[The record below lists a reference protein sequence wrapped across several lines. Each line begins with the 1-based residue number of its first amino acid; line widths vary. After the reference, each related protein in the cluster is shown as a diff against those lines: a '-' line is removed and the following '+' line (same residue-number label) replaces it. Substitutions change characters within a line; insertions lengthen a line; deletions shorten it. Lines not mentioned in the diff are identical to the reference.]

1 METTDWKDEHS
12 QLAPLLNS
20 DEQVQVRRPPLRR
33 RRSFLGHL
41 LPFSQP
47 RRVITAAAFLVLL
60 GLLLLAYHSYPQN
73 YIKEF
78 VTKPALDLE
87 AEFRKTSMIHPTPLS
102 VNLVNYRDIQ
112 RDNFEFNMN
121 ASDVMVFLHIQKT
134 GGTTFG
140 KHLVQDIDLERP
152 CRCRK
157 MPKKNKKNKGHFSRQ
172 DPSRRFRIKCQ
183 CLRPG
188 NSGELWLF
196 SRYSTGWKCG
206 LHPDW
211 TELISCVNDKMDE
224 IEGHSDD
231 ERRYFYV
238 TFLRDPVSRF
248 LSELKHVQRGATW
261 KTATLMCNGRGPSPQ
276 ELPRCYEGQD
286 WKGVGIEEFMA
297 CDSNLAINRQTRMLA
312 NLELVNCYNTS
323 GMDREYRDMIMLESA
338 KENLLRMAFFGLT
351 ELQAESQY
359 IFQETFNLRFN
370 TRFSQ
375 YGRDHASKIHDR
387 LNDHKIGD
395 IEQLNH
401 LDVKLYEFAKKVMM
415 QRFEAIKKSDPD
427 FEENFGHLSRGDS
440 GLTND
445 IRGEHDEEED
455 YSY

>member
-1 METTDWKDEHS
+1 
-12 QLAPLLNS
+12 
-20 DEQVQVRRPPLRR
+20 
-33 RRSFLGHL
+33 
-41 LPFSQP
+41 
-47 RRVITAAAFLVLL
+47 
-60 GLLLLAYHSYPQN
+60 
-73 YIKEF
+73 
-78 VTKPALDLE
+78 
-87 AEFRKTSMIHPTPLS
+87 
-102 VNLVNYRDIQ
+102 
-112 RDNFEFNMN
+112 
-121 ASDVMVFLHIQKT
+121 
-134 GGTTFG
+134 
-140 KHLVQDIDLERP
+140 
-152 CRCRK
+152 
-157 MPKKNKKNKGHFSRQ
+157 
-172 DPSRRFRIKCQ
+172 
-183 CLRPG
+183 
-188 NSGELWLF
+188 
-196 SRYSTGWKCG
+196 
-206 LHPDW
+206 
-211 TELISCVNDKMDE
+211 
-224 IEGHSDD
+224 
-231 ERRYFYV
+231 
-238 TFLRDPVSRF
+238 
-248 LSELKHVQRGATW
+248 
-261 KTATLMCNGRGPSPQ
+261 
-276 ELPRCYEGQD
+276 
-286 WKGVGIEEFMA
+286 
-297 CDSNLAINRQTRMLA
+297 MLA

-338 KENLLRMAFFGLT
+338 KENLLRMSFFGLT